1 MRIIR
6 GDKNNVKAVTE
17 MSHSFCM
24 MIQDKG
30 QYRRAGADFN
40 QHSNLNANVY
50 ADTNAD
56 SDAAA
61 AFVISGV

>member
-30 QYRRAGADFN
+30 KYRRAGADFN
-40 QHSNLNANVY
+40 QHSNLNANAH